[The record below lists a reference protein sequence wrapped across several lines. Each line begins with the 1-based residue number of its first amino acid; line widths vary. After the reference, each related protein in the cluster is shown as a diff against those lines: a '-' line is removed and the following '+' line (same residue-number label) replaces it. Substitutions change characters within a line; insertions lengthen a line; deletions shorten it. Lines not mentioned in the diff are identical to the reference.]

1 MGKCPDF
8 SWKNTI
14 SISTSNHDVLI
25 EILLSVKKECKRF
38 CQNRMTVTVQLD
50 AVTRRADDVSLQNLI
65 FEEDGVEGDING
77 VQDELDDNVGTP
89 DAITC

>member
-1 MGKCPDF
+1 M
-8 SWKNTI
+8 
-14 SISTSNHDVLI
+14 
-25 EILLSVKKECKRF
+25 KECKGF

-77 VQDELDDNVGTP
+77 VHDDVDDNVGTP

>member
-1 MGKCPDF
+1 
-8 SWKNTI
+8 
-14 SISTSNHDVLI
+14 
-25 EILLSVKKECKRF
+25 
-38 CQNRMTVTVQLD
+38 MTVTVQLD

-77 VQDELDDNVGTP
+77 VHDDVDDNVGTP